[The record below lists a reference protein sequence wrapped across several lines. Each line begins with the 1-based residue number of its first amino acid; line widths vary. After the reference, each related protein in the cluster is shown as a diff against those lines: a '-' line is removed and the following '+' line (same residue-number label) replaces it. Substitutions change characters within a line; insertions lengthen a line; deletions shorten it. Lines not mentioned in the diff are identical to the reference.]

1 MEFGDLETHIG
12 FKWSENDTRVVARQ
26 LLEGLK
32 LMHDDGI
39 IHRDL
44 KPAVSIWVPL
54 SITFLVLGLINCLKC
69 QNIFPVLLDD
79 RILRI
84 KIGDFG
90 VSKRL
95 SKDSSTVPQTLVGS
109 QWYMAP
115 EVISPGDSDSHTAS
129 VDLWTLGCVVYRMLT
144 GGLPFPTVHE
154 VYAYRFGIR
163 AFPWQELEQ
172 VNLSNA
178 GLAFIESLVKPDP
191 ENRATAELALRSDW
205 ITSGPSGFQVTTSLD
220 SYLRGKLARV
230 PASNTAATEPQVQKH
245 QDTAVKNDAT
255 VRARPT
261 SNHGPSHPSSVT
273 QITRQ
278 LTPEAVPQDGT
289 TVLPK
294 PKL

>member
-12 FKWSENDTRVVARQ
+12 FKWTENDTKVVARQ

-44 KPAVSIWVPL
+44 KPAVSIWAPL
-54 SITFLVLGLINCLKC
+54 SAASLVLGLIDCRKC

-79 RILRI
+79 RILRT

-95 SKDSSTVPQTLVGS
+95 SKDSSTVAQTIVGS
-109 QWYMAP
+109 RGYMAP
-115 EVISPGDSDSHTAS
+115 EADDSDGYTTS
-129 VDLWTLGCVVYRMLT
+129 VDLWALGCIVYRMVT
-144 GGLPFPTVHE
+144 GGLPFPTFYE
-154 VYAYRFGIR
+154 VNCYRFGKR
-163 AFPWQELEQ
+163 AFPRQELEL

-178 GLAFIESLVKPDP
+178 GLAFIESLLKPDP
-191 ENRATAELALRSDW
+191 EKRTTAELALKSDW
-205 ITSGPSGFQVTTSLD
+205 ITSGPSGFQVTISLE
-220 SYLRGKLARV
+220 SYLRDKLVRI
-230 PASNTAATEPQVQKH
+230 PASNTAATAQKH
-245 QDTAVKNDAT
+245 QDTAVKDDAT

-261 SNHGPSHPSSVT
+261 SDHGPSHPSPGT
-273 QITRQ
+273 QIMRQ
-278 LTPEAVPQDGT
+278 STLEAVPEDGS

>member
-12 FKWSENDTRVVARQ
+12 FKWTEDDTKVVARQ

-32 LMHDDGI
+32 LMHDGGI

-44 KPAVSIWVPL
+44 KPAVSIWAPL
-54 SITFLVLGLINCLKC
+54 SVTCLVLGLIYCLKC

-95 SKDSSTVPQTLVGS
+95 SGDSSTIARTQVGS
-109 QWYMAP
+109 LGYMAP
-115 EVISPGDSDSHTAS
+115 EVVSTGNAGGHTTS
-129 VDLWTLGCVVYRMLT
+129 VDLWALGCVVYRMVT
-144 GGLPFPTVHE
+144 GGLPFPTVDE
-154 VYAYRFGIR
+154 IYSYRFGIR
-163 AFPWQELEQ
+163 AFPWQELEL
-172 VNLSNA
+172 VNFSNA
-178 GLAFIESLVKPDP
+178 GLAFTESLLKADP
-191 ENRATAELALRSDW
+191 EKRATAELALESDW
-205 ITSGPSGFQVTTSLD
+205 ITPGPSEFQVTTSLE
-220 SYLRGKLARV
+220 SYLRDKLVRI
-230 PASNTAATEPQVQKH
+230 PASNTAATAQKH
-245 QDTAVKNDAT
+245 QDTAVKDDAT

-261 SNHGPSHPSSVT
+261 SDHGPSHPSPGT
-273 QITRQ
+273 Q
-278 LTPEAVPQDGT
+278 EAVPQDGT

>member
-1 MEFGDLETHIG
+1 MDFGDLETHIG
-12 FKWSENDTRVVARQ
+12 FKWTENDTKVVARQ

-44 KPAVSIWVPL
+44 KPAVSIWAPL
-54 SITFLVLGLINCLKC
+54 SVTFLALGLIDCLKC

-95 SKDSSTVPQTLVGS
+95 SKDSNTVAQTQVGS
-109 QWYMAP
+109 LGYMAP
-115 EVISPGDSDSHTAS
+115 EVLSTGKSKRHTTS
-129 VDLWTLGCVVYRMLT
+129 VDLWALGCVVYRMVT
-144 GGLPFPTVHE
+144 GGLPFPTADD
-154 VYAYRFGIR
+154 VYSYRFGMR
-163 AFPWQELEQ
+163 AFPCQELEL

-178 GLAFIESLVKPDP
+178 GLAFIESLVKADP
-191 ENRATAELALRSDW
+191 EKRATAELALMSDW
-205 ITSGPSGFQVTTSLD
+205 ITSGPSGFQVTTSLEY
-220 SYLRGKLARV
+220 YLRGKLGRI
-230 PASNTAATEPQVQKH
+230 PTSNTAATVQKH
-245 QDTAVKNDAT
+245 QDIAVKDDAI

-261 SNHGPSHPSSVT
+261 SNHGPSRPSLGT

-278 LTPEAVPQDGT
+278 LTLEAVPQDGT

-294 PKL
+294 SKL